1 MPIRYY
7 PSSRIKPNLYTRG
20 DEYILPT
27 GEVYRGKYYLT
38 YSGEAYT
45 GINPVTGT
53 NILLARAGSSNPS
66 VEARILASRGS
77 AIVNI
82 GSADKYVAVDTSN
95 QLLTELVPYNPF
107 PISDD
112 YSRGYFTRYF
122 AKTVTGP
129 GYVLEIS
136 PEDYAKI
143 QNGQVADNVLG
154 YQTTSMI
161 WQLTGPLNDTRISQY
176 QIKGGVF
183 TTNKRVTEAR
193 AVGFVG
199 LLNYIGGDYTK
210 FAKITPDVAT
220 TGSL

>member
-66 VEARILASRGS
+66 AEARILASRGS

-136 PEDYAKI
+136 PEDYSKI

-176 QIKGGVF
+176 QIKGGVS

>member
-1 MPIRYY
+1 MPIKYY

-20 DEYILPT
+20 DEYVLPT
-27 GEVYRGKYYLT
+27 GEAYKGRYYLT
-38 YSGEAYT
+38 YKNEAYT
-45 GINPVTGT
+45 GINPVVGT
-53 NILLARAGSSNPS
+53 NVKLLRKASNNPNLEARA
-66 VEARILASRGS
+66 LASKGA

-82 GSADKYVAVDTSN
+82 GEADKYTPIDVSD
-95 QLLTELVPYNPF
+95 QILTELVPYFPF

-129 GYVLEIS
+129 GYVFEIS

-154 YQTTSMI
+154 YESTSMI
-161 WQLTGPLNDTRISQY
+161 WQLTGPLNDTRVSQY

-183 TTNKRVTEAR
+183 TTNKRVTEGKA
-193 AVGFVG
+193 AGFIG

-210 FAKITPDVAT
+210 YARITPDVAT
-220 TGSL
+220 TGSI

>member
-53 NILLARAGSSNPS
+53 NILLTRAGSSNPN

-136 PEDYAKI
+136 PDDYSKI

-199 LLNYIGGDYTK
+199 LLSYIGGDYTK